1 MSTKIT
7 IIKIYRNK
15 ETLRTLELQEVA
27 DIISK
32 GEYLKEVNDFRTF
45 YPLTTYSQRDIDGTI
60 DNASTWLKAVPRIC
74 FAQEQ
79 ENRNGERV
87 TKGYTGLVLLEVN
100 NLTGADEADA
110 VRRGAGEMPQ
120 TLMAFVGAD
129 GQSVKIVCRGE
140 LFPESR
146 GQVHDSSLNQATCP
160 LDSDDIALFHENLY
174 ERARMI
180 YNGQLGVTIEKL
192 EPRLQRICY
201 ISADPK
207 LVFNPLATPIYAK
220 PEKMTE
226 MISRQSITQERSDLD
241 QSY

>member
-1 MSTKIT
+1 MDLQQLADT
-7 IIKIYRNK
+7 I
-15 ETLRTLELQEVA
+15 
-27 DIISK
+27 
-32 GEYLKEVNDFRTF
+32 
-45 YPLTTYSQRDIDGTI
+45 RDIDGKI
-60 DNASTWLKAVPRIC
+60 AGLSGSANELPRIC

-87 TKGYTGLVLLEVN
+87 TKAYNGLVLLEVN
-100 NLTGADEADA
+100 NLTGPDEADA

-146 GQVHDSSLNQATCP
+146 GQLHDSSLNNATCP
-160 LDSDDIALFHENLY
+160 VAPDQIALFHENLY

-192 EPRLQRICY
+192 EPRLQR
-201 ISADPK
+201 SAAH
-207 LVFNPLATPIYAK
+207 LLH
-220 PEKMTE
+220 EC
-226 MISRQSITQERSDLD
+226 R
-241 QSY
+241 